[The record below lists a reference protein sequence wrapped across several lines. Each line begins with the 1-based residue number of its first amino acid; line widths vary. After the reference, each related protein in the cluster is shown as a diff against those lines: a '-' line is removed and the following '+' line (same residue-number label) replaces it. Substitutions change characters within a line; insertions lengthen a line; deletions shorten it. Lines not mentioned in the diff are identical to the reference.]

1 MADSWINYKL
11 YNVKCKGNND
21 SIISLPVL
29 RISHFRGRCKS
40 VRRMEKTR
48 SRRSEWAQEARAARF
63 NTFPFHFLRLP
74 RGLKV

>member
-1 MADSWINYKL
+1 MADTWINYKL

-21 SIISLPVL
+21 SIISLPVV

-40 VRRMEKTR
+40 VRRMEKAR
-48 SRRSEWAQEARAARF
+48 SGRREGAQEARAARF
-63 NTFPFHFLRLP
+63 NTFPFYFLRLP

>member
-11 YNVKCKGNND
+11 YNVKRKGNND

-40 VRRMEKTR
+40 VRRTEKTR
-48 SRRSEWAQEARAARF
+48 SGRSEWAQEAQAARF
-63 NTFPFHFLRLP
+63 NTFPLYFLRLP